1 MKAGST
7 GCVQS
12 WPCFCTQASGRVQC
26 RVSARPAVCGC
37 QSALKKCACAFK
49 GTRITVNLDLKKTLP
64 PPPSPRRWRSPGCAG
79 LELLCGVRRSPLDLM
94 SRGGR
99 SLFALDWPGEPPG
112 EGPGGSRISDVQA
125 LPVSYPCLHAVSWLS
140 GFHALT
146 WGFLFSCSEIAPR
159 PPLVPWRLDPLNSE
173 CPV

>member
-1 MKAGST
+1 M
-7 GCVQS
+7 
-12 WPCFCTQASGRVQC
+12 
-26 RVSARPAVCGC
+26 
-37 QSALKKCACAFK
+37 
-49 GTRITVNLDLKKTLP
+49 NLDLKKTFP

-125 LPVSYPCLHAVSWLS
+125 LPVSYPCLHAVTWLS

-146 WGFLFSCSEIAPR
+146 WEFLFFCSEIAPR
-159 PPLVPWRLDPLNSE
+159 PPLVPSVSRGQLSASRFRPGLSRRSPRPHGSGLFPPLWPPLLRSRRTRAAARHRLLRGLSSA
-173 CPV
+173 PVVFFSV